1 MAGGEIIMA
10 NQQNQNQNQNQQ
22 QNQQQKTQNQQQ
34 GHQVAQSIKNTA
46 GSAFE
51 TMHNALEA
59 TENIA
64 MSAVDGTINAVNK
77 MTGHNKNQQNN
88 KRHKQ

>member
-1 MAGGEIIMA
+1 MA
-10 NQQNQNQNQNQQ
+10 NQQNQNQNQQ
-22 QNQQQKTQNQQQ
+22 QNQQQNNQNQQQ
-34 GHQVAQSIKNTA
+34 NQGVAQSIKNTA

-64 MSAVDGTINAVNK
+64 MSAVDGTKNAVTK
-77 MTGHNKNQQNN
+77 MTGQNKNHQNN
-88 KRHKQ
+88 NRNNQ